1 MMKLLEPQE
10 IQGIL
15 RNWGLSE
22 LAIAVLSKEPE
33 VVANLQEARS
43 LSPFFPD
50 YVPHVIEELFD
61 DIPFRRWEQG
71 KNDPVYQRPCPSEYN
86 PPFVEYSFDGQTAL
100 FHVQGEIVVNRVEL
114 MSDFAQQIAELIEAS
129 EE

>member
-1 MMKLLEPQE
+1 MTKLLEPQE
-10 IQGIL
+10 IQVLL
-15 RNWGLSE
+15 RDWGLSE
-22 LAIAVLSKEPE
+22 RAISILIKEPE

-43 LSPFFPD
+43 LSPFSPD
-50 YVPHVIEELFD
+50 YVPCVIEELFD

-71 KNDPVYQRPCPSEYN
+71 KSSPIYERPCSADYD

-100 FHVQGEIVVNRVEL
+100 FHVQGEIVVNRMEL
-114 MSDFAQQIAELIEAS
+114 MSDFAQQIAELNEAL

>member
-10 IQGIL
+10 IQVIL
-15 RNWGLSE
+15 RDWGLSE
-22 LAIAVLSKEPE
+22 RAIAVLSKEPE

-43 LSPFFPD
+43 LSPFSPD
-50 YVPHVIEELFD
+50 YVPYVIEELFD
-61 DIPFRRWEQG
+61 DIPFRRWEQD
-71 KNDPVYQRPCPSEYN
+71 KSAPVYQRPCPSEYN